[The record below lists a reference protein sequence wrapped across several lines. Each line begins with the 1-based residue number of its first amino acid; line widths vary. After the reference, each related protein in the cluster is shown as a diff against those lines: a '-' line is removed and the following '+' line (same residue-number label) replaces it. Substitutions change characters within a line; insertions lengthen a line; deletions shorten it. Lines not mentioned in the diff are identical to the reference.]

1 MSLYQNVDPGLKLTF
16 HAKIRIQDK
25 NEKKKAFNEIIIGK
39 TWLKKNMEKNVEVI
53 HEKTVII
60 GAGMS
65 VIAAAVNLLSNNY
78 DQFVIYESLEVG
90 LW

>member
-1 MSLYQNVDPGLKLTF
+1 
-16 HAKIRIQDK
+16 
-25 NEKKKAFNEIIIGK
+25 
-39 TWLKKNMEKNVEVI
+39 MEKNVEVI

-65 VIAAAVNLLSNNY
+65 GIAAAVNLLSNNY

-90 LW
+90 L

>member
-1 MSLYQNVDPGLKLTF
+1 MQKYEYNIKM
-16 HAKIRIQDK
+16 KR
-25 NEKKKAFNEIIIGK
+25 KKAFNDIIIGK
-39 TWLKKNMEKNVEVI
+39 SWLFKKMEKNVEVI

-65 VIAAAVNLLSNNY
+65 GIAAAVNLLSNNY